1 MKSKLLL
8 AVLLTTFLALTLVSA
23 QVSVLTST
31 PSVFTKTNTQT
42 SFSVTNTGSDT
53 VNIQITLPS
62 TIDDGRG
69 HVLTISSSSQLAYSN
84 LATNQNTGLINIIY
98 LGDTTNF
105 KIGESSSNIIV
116 RATSTLNSSNFT
128 VQTIPLKFVND
139 FCKYGQNGSSI
150 TLSNIDLQNTD
161 GDDLEWN
168 PTDHIKIKVEVENN
182 GDDKVSGVYVEMGLI
197 DSKGKNIVND
207 LKGLSDKKIEI
218 GTLSD
223 GKSKTVE
230 YTFQVPADFDEG
242 TYSLVFKAYKSGKEA
257 AICSSYSSDLES
269 SYFQSI
275 DGVRQTEEKKQVVV
289 SNIQIS
295 PEGIVKCGE
304 KVQITA
310 DITNI
315 GDTDY
320 ENQVKVTL
328 YNQAL
333 KIDTEQILR
342 GDLNQGDSESV
353 DFEFDIPA
361 DAQEKSYTLEFRTYY
376 DFNSGDSYG
385 ITSNDKFLQTITVK
399 GDCTKSADT
408 TKATVQINAELDPET
423 PEAIAGKQVIVKAII
438 KNLATTDSVYS
449 ISVFGNSAWSSLVSI
464 QPESLS
470 LKAGESKQVSIV
482 LNVDKEAEGDKEFT
496 IKTSS
501 GSSSTEQ
508 RVALTVTKSSLPL
521 SSVSEHL
528 KKNWFI
534 YVIILVNLVLII
546 AIIFVIR
553 RMVSPRK
560 RRDFE

>member
-69 HVLTISSSSQLAYSN
+69 HVLTISSSSQLAYN
-84 LATNQNTGLINIIY
+84 NIATNQNTGLINIIY
-98 LGDTTNF
+98 SGDTTNF

-150 TLSNIDLQNTD
+150 TLSNIDIQNTD

-168 PTDHIKIKVEVENN
+168 PTDNIKIKVEVENN
-182 GDDKVSGVYVEMGLI
+182 GDDKVSGVYAEMGLI

-207 LKGLSDKKIEI
+207 LNGLSDKKIEI

-269 SYFQSI
+269 GYFQSI

>member
-69 HVLTISSSSQLAYSN
+69 HVLTISSSSQLAYN
-84 LATNQNTGLINIIY
+84 NIATNQNTGLINIIY

-207 LKGLSDKKIEI
+207 LNGLSDKKIEI

-269 SYFQSI
+269 GYFQSI